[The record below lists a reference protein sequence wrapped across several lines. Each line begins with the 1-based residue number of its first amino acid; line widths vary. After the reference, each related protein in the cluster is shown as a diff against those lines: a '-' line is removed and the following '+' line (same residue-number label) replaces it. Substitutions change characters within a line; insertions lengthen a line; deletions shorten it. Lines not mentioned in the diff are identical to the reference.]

1 MKGIEEKKKINKSET
16 KQEDWK
22 KRFRGQKRKGSIAYA
37 TTVGL
42 AVMNYREEK
51 GRCWNIRKDDQIGQE
66 WNSNLETKESTKE
79 LNNP

>member
-1 MKGIEEKKKINKSET
+1 
-16 KQEDWK
+16 
-22 KRFRGQKRKGSIAYA
+22 
-37 TTVGL
+37 
-42 AVMNYREEK
+42 MNYREEK